1 MNGRR
6 CRAISEC
13 PPPSAALAGLGR
25 QTVADIRLCSK
36 AIKFYLNWMF
46 YKKVF
51 PKDIVA
57 LVAEY
62 AKVEF
67 EQV

>member
-1 MNGRR
+1 M
-6 CRAISEC
+6 
-13 PPPSAALAGLGR
+13 
-25 QTVADIRLCSK
+25 ADIRLCSN

-51 PKDIVA
+51 PKDLVA

-67 EQV
+67 EQVQ